1 MEKRF
6 RIITPVYNA
15 EDWVEKCINSVK
27 EQEYT
32 NFIQIIVDDC
42 STDNTVAKAREA
54 VRDDP
59 RFIII
64 EKSENKGALHGHIL
78 AGNYDYVDSDFFVH
92 LDGDDWFSD
101 SKVLSRLN
109 SIYEDEHIWCTYG
122 DYETT
127 SGEESVNSA
136 IEDSYLNKICKGLV
150 GKEKLHVKAW
160 HGPQAVIEVGSE
172 DQTDYTFRLLL
183 ATKWCLSQVR
193 SFRGKLWKGIEDE
206 DLRAEDGSYLAVA
219 DVAVFTPILEMAGIN
234 RVKYVPEIQM
244 IYNRETANNDDKVNR
259 DKVIDHAYQLARKEP
274 KEQWKS

>member
-15 EDWVEKCINSVK
+15 EDWIEKCINSVK
-27 EQEYT
+27 AQEYT

-54 VRDDP
+54 VGEDA

-64 EKSENKGALHGHIL
+64 EKSEKKGALHGHVM

-101 SKVLSRLN
+101 GKVLSRLN

-127 SGEESVNSA
+127 SGEDSVNKA
-136 IEDSYLNKICKGLV
+136 IEDSNLN
-150 GKEKLHVKAW
+150 
-160 HGPQAVIEVGSE
+160 
-172 DQTDYTFRLLL
+172 
-183 ATKWCLSQVR
+183 
-193 SFRGKLWKGIEDE
+193 
-206 DLRAEDGSYLAVA
+206 
-219 DVAVFTPILEMAGIN
+219 
-234 RVKYVPEIQM
+234 QM
-244 IYNRETANNDDKVNR
+244 C
-259 DKVIDHAYQLARKEP
+259 
-274 KEQWKS
+274 